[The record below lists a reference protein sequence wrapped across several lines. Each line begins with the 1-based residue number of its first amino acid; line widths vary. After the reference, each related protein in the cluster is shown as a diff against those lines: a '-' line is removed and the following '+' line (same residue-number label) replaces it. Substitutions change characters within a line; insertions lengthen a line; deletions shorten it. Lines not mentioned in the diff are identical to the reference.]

1 MKPILTIS
9 LLVAIAIIAFFIWR
23 DSQDTEGIDR
33 NLLQAVKGNKALA
46 KRLLNHHARERY
58 PGKSER
64 WYAEKVIYDL
74 ERDGAGRGGRGS
86 SYRLDRTEL
95 RENLF
100 LASAFIWLVS
110 SISSLVDGL
119 FRR

>member
-46 KRLLNHHARERY
+46 KRLLNHARERY

-86 SYRLDRTEL
+86 SYRLDQREL
-95 RENLF
+95 RENIF

>member
-1 MKPILTIS
+1 VKPILTIS

-46 KRLLNHHARERY
+46 KRLLNHARERY

-64 WYAEKVIYDL
+64 WYAENVIYDL
-74 ERDGAGRGGRGS
+74 ERDGAGRGGTRFELQARS
-86 SYRLDRTEL
+86 KRTS
-95 RENLF
+95 REHF
-100 LASAFIWLVS
+100 PGKRFYLVS
-110 SISSLVDGL
+110 
-119 FRR
+119 